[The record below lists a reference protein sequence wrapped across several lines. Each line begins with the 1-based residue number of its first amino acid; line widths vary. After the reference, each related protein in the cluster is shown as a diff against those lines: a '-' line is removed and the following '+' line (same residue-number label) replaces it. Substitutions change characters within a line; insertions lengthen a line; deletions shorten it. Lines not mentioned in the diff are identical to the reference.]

1 MTMVEG
7 ILKKR
12 KRTKG
17 ADRRRTERRRQG
29 GAEEEEE
36 GVAGERAGVEGS
48 LFLQSAEIGDIQHV
62 VNKGGSE

>member
-17 ADRRRTERRRQG
+17 ADRRRTERRWQG
-29 GAEEEEE
+29 GAEEEE
-36 GVAGERAGVEGS
+36 GMAGERAGVEGS
-48 LFLQSAEIGDIQHV
+48 LFLQGAEIGDIQHV